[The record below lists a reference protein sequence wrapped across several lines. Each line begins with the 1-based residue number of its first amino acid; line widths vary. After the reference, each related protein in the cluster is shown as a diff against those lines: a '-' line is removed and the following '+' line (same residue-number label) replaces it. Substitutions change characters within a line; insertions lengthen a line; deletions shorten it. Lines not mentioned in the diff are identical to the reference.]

1 MSDRARSEL
10 ALLSADWCQCNRWVD
25 WLELV
30 WPNVAKLKVK
40 SCLASLEAT
49 KFSTEKVNEFLGKL
63 LKTRRSLDGEWLA
76 LEERNVEFKNSRV
89 LFLTQPVDYVH
100 VIDKESPL
108 YELSK
113 SVLRGDEP
121 LELIVIMAGKLYNP
135 KLKQNFN
142 TLHLGIVEGTG
153 MACQVRTS
161 YICNEILWGHRFE
174 PAISRYPKFGGYQ
187 VDYNKID
194 KTYEVRENFSTFWC

>member
-1 MSDRARSEL
+1 M
-10 ALLSADWCQCNRWVD
+10 
-25 WLELV
+25 
-30 WPNVAKLKVK
+30 
-40 SCLASLEAT
+40 
-49 KFSTEKVNEFLGKL
+49 
-63 LKTRRSLDGEWLA
+63 
-76 LEERNVEFKNSRV
+76 EERNVEFKNSRV

-100 VIDKESPL
+100 VIDKDSPL

-121 LELIVIMAGKLYNP
+121 LELIVIMAGEFIKVSLCFCILI
-135 KLKQNFN
+135 KFE
-142 TLHLGIVEGTG
+142 GIVEGTG

-194 KTYEVRENFSTFWC
+194 KTYEVRKQSRTHKRHLTPLFRSARKCRVSQPRSGITTTGISWTKVK